1 MLSALTTIKRE
12 KEKVGRTTSTGYK
25 YRIMT
30 GLVLLMVGGGDGSLM
45 HEE

>member
-1 MLSALTTIKRE
+1 M
-12 KEKVGRTTSTGYK
+12 GRTTSTGHE

-30 GLVLLMVGGGDGSLM
+30 GLVPLMVGGGDGSLM